1 VAVADSVLFLPAK
14 YLFVLATGAQVPRPG
29 AFPVKAIAH
38 APSAMG
44 LVSRLAYRRARMA
57 GVAIRPIL
65 GKSRLTRQQIEDPK
79 SRIAA
84 SHQVD
89 FLNRIAAA
97 LGDDMLGF
105 ELGQAFD
112 LREGGLIY
120 YVFASSATL
129 QEVFERGA
137 RYSAVVNE
145 SIVQRQIDSRFVG
158 LAISYS
164 GVRRHDDRHQMEFWA
179 TALVRIV
186 RHLTATHLRPV
197 RVRLTHQPGKGH
209 ARLSRFLG
217 CRIEFGATS
226 DEILF
231 ARESREMRVI
241 NSDPF
246 LGKLLV
252 DMCEKALASRARA
265 PDSFAARVENMLA
278 PLLPHG
284 QALASTVAARLGL
297 SPRTFAR
304 RLAAEGLT
312 FSALLHRVR
321 LQLARRYLIQ
331 ESLPVSKVAWLLGY
345 QEVGAFSHAFRRWTG
360 KAPSEVARAVGR
372 K

>member
-1 VAVADSVLFLPAK
+1 MS
-14 YLFVLATGAQVPRPG
+14 LAQT
-29 AFPVKAIAH
+29 
-38 APSAMG
+38 PSAMG
-44 LVSRLAYRRARMA
+44 LASRLAYARARLA
-57 GVAIRPIL
+57 GVPLRPLL
-65 GKSRLTRQQIEDPK
+65 GKARLTRQQLEDPK
-79 SRIAA
+79 SRIAVRN
-84 SHQVD
+84 QVD
-89 FLNRIAAA
+89 FLNRVAEA
-97 LGDDMLGF
+97 LDDDMLGF
-105 ELGQAFD
+105 DLGQAFD
-112 LREGGLIY
+112 LREAGLIY

-137 RYSAVVNE
+137 RFSAVVNE
-145 SIVQRQIDSRFVG
+145 GVIQRHVDSRHVG

-164 GVRRHDDRHQMEFWA
+164 GVRRHDDRHQMEFWFA
-179 TALVRIV
+179 ALIRIA
-186 RHLTATHLRPV
+186 RHLTGTHIRPV

-217 CRIEFGATS
+217 CRVEFGSTS

-231 ARESREMRVI
+231 ARDTRQLRVV
-241 NSDPF
+241 NFDPY

-252 DMCEKALASRARA
+252 DICEQALAKRARA
-265 PDSFAARVENMLA
+265 PDSFAAHVENVLA

-284 QALASTVAARLGL
+284 EAQASTVAARMGL

-312 FSALLHRVR
+312 YSSLLHRLR

-331 ESLPVSKVAWLLGY
+331 ENLPVSKAAWLLGY

-360 KAPSEVARAVGR
+360 KAPSEVARTHGR

>member
-1 VAVADSVLFLPAK
+1 
-14 YLFVLATGAQVPRPG
+14 
-29 AFPVKAIAH
+29 
-38 APSAMG
+38 MG
-44 LVSRLAYRRARMA
+44 LVSRLAYARARQA
-57 GVAIRPIL
+57 GVVLRPL
-65 GKSRLTRQQIEDPK
+65 LARARLTRQQIEDPTA
-79 SRIAA
+79 RIAVRN
-84 SHQVD
+84 QVD
-89 FLNRIAAA
+89 FLNRVAEA
-97 LGDDMLGF
+97 LDDDMLGF
-105 ELGQAFD
+105 DLGQAFD

-137 RYSAVVNE
+137 RFSAVVNE
-145 SIVQRQIDSRFVG
+145 GVIQRHIDSRYVG

-164 GVRRHDDRHQMEFWA
+164 GVRRHDDRHQMEFWLA
-179 TALVRIV
+179 ALIRIA
-186 RHLTATHLRPV
+186 RHLTGTHLRPV
-197 RVRLTHQPGKGH
+197 RVRLTHRPGKGH

-217 CRIEFGATS
+217 CRVEFGATT

-231 ARESREMRVI
+231 AREARLLRVV
-241 NSDPF
+241 NFDPY
-246 LGKLLV
+246 LGKLLIGI
-252 DMCEKALASRARA
+252 CEQALARRARA
-265 PDSFAARVENMLA
+265 PDSFAARVENVLA

-284 QALASTVAARLGL
+284 EALASTVAARMGL

-312 FSALLHRVR
+312 FSTLLHRLR

-331 ESLPVSKVAWLLGY
+331 ENLPVSKVAWLLGY

-360 KAPSEVARAVGR
+360 KAPSEVARTRGR